1 MEAMSRIKF
10 KCKITPYGV
19 FLHIGRNASDMRLRR
34 HILARINRMR
44 RPGDTKRPSARVYW
58 LRHMRLVS
66 FWVKLVLCIGI
77 GYMALHPM
85 KTGYYGTRS
94 IIRHWPDIVHVA
106 TFCSWGKSY
115 MDKEFLED
123 RFRHYD
129 PLTEDDL
136 NRILSG
142 EFLFGKDGNI
152 RPDRIDIAC
161 YIASFT
167 QIHDVETIRK
177 IVDYAHSVN
186 KPYYIEEAFRSIG
199 PEVCPVLIDLM
210 LHDPDL
216 YFRKT
221 ALETFGVGFA
231 TPNYSRYWAGKARNE
246 IESVL
251 LNPDEDP
258 FVRRWARI
266 ALVDLH
272 DRRSLP
278 VFEQFVH
285 ASLETPDGQRNDAF
299 YQDELNNVWD
309 DLYEWGGDGGLS
321 VLLGFLEQKIIPQ
334 PTWLEDGRQYFFPN
348 PDNYYELQYYSSE
361 ITSLFDLDEKKI
373 PYFYA
378 YRPIIVSEE
387 TYARFERLLTDDDT
401 EPEIKEWLEKVGRYV
416 LRCPDDKMD
425 LPFVRH
431 SQNMSN
437 SAFYHWDAR
446 LEFYKFLMENTGS
459 DDSMF
464 KGRLQISFFH
474 FEDEEETQ

>member
-1 MEAMSRIKF
+1 MSRIKF

-19 FLHIGRNASDMRLRR
+19 FLHIGRNATDMRLRR
-34 HILARINRMR
+34 RILARINRMR
-44 RPGDTKRPSARVYW
+44 RPGDAKRPSPRVYW
-58 LRHMRLVS
+58 LRRLRSVS
-66 FWVKLVLCIGI
+66 FWVKLVMCIGI

-94 IIRHWPDIVHVA
+94 IIRYWPDIVHVA
-106 TFCSWGKSY
+106 MFCTWGGRSCE
-115 MDKEFLED
+115 DFLED
-123 RFRHYD
+123 RLLHYA

-136 NRILSG
+136 RRILSE
-142 EFLFGKDGNI
+142 EFLFDKDGKI
-152 RPDRIDIAC
+152 RPDRMDIAC
-161 YIASFT
+161 YIASFA
-167 QIHDVETIRK
+167 QIHDAEMIRK

-216 YFRKT
+216 YFRQT
-221 ALETFGVGFA
+221 ALETFGRGFA
-231 TPNYSRYWAGKARNE
+231 TPIYSRYWAGKARNE
-246 IESVL
+246 IESVV

-258 FVRRWARI
+258 FVRRWARL

-278 VFEQFVH
+278 VFEQYVH
-285 ASLETPDGQRNDAF
+285 ASLEPPDGQRNDAF
-299 YQDELNNVWD
+299 YQEELDEVWD
-309 DLYEWGGDGGLS
+309 NLYEWGGDGGLS

-334 PTWLEDGRQYFFPN
+334 PTWLEDGQKYYFPR

-431 SQNMSN
+431 FQNMSN
-437 SAFYHWDAR
+437 SAFYRWDAR
-446 LEFYKFLMENTGS
+446 LEFYKFLVENTAT

-464 KGRLQISFFH
+464 EGVLRIHFFH
-474 FEDEEETQ
+474 FDDEENTNEE

>member
-1 MEAMSRIKF
+1 MSRIKF

-19 FLHIGRNASDMRLRR
+19 FLHIGRNATDMRLRR
-34 HILARINRMR
+34 RILARINRMR
-44 RPGDTKRPSARVYW
+44 RPGDAKRPSARVYW
-58 LRHMRLVS
+58 LRHLRSVS
-66 FWVKLVLCIGI
+66 FWVKLVMCIGI

-94 IIRHWPDIVHVA
+94 IIRYWPDIVHVA
-106 TFCSWGKSY
+106 TFCSWGGWSCE
-115 MDKEFLED
+115 DFLED
-123 RFRHYD
+123 RLLHYA

-136 NRILSG
+136 RRILSE
-142 EFLFGKDGNI
+142 EFLFDKDGKI
-152 RPDRIDIAC
+152 RPDRMDIAC
-161 YIASFT
+161 CIASFA
-167 QIHDVETIRK
+167 QIHDAEMIRK
-177 IVDYAHSVN
+177 IVDYAHSAN
-186 KPYYIEEAFRSIG
+186 KPHYIEHAFRSIG

-216 YFRKT
+216 YFRQT
-221 ALETFGVGFA
+221 ALETFGRGFA
-231 TPNYSRYWAGKARNE
+231 TPIYSRYWAGKARNE
-246 IESVL
+246 IESVV

-258 FVRRWARI
+258 FVRRWARL

-272 DRRSLP
+272 DRRSLS
-278 VFEQFVH
+278 VFEQYVH
-285 ASLETPDGQRNDAF
+285 ASLETPDGKRNDAF
-299 YQDELNNVWD
+299 YQEELDEVWD
-309 DLYEWGGDGGLS
+309 NLYEWGGDGGLS

-334 PTWLEDGRQYFFPN
+334 PTWLEDGQKYYFPR

-431 SQNMSN
+431 FQNMSN
-437 SAFYHWDAR
+437 SAFYRWDAR
-446 LEFYKFLMENTGS
+446 LEFYKFLVENTAT
-459 DDSMF
+459 DDSMSE
-464 KGRLQISFFH
+464 GVLRIHFFH
-474 FEDEEETQ
+474 FDDEEKDE

>member
-142 EFLFGKDGNI
+142 EFLFDKDGNI
-152 RPDRIDIAC
+152 RPDRMDIAC
-161 YIASFT
+161 DIASFA
-167 QIHDVETIRK
+167 QIHDEEAIRK

-186 KPYYIEEAFRSIG
+186 KPYYIEHAFRSIG

-216 YFRKT
+216 YVRQN
-221 ALETFGVGFA
+221 ALEAFGVGFA
-231 TPNYSRYWAGKARNE
+231 NPNYSRYWAGKARKE

-251 LNPDEDP
+251 LNSDEDP

-278 VFEQFVH
+278 VFEQHVH

-299 YQDELNNVWD
+299 YQEELDNVWD

-321 VLLGFLEQKIIPQ
+321 LLLGFLEQKIIPQ
-334 PTWLEDGRQYFFPN
+334 PTWLEDGQKYYFPR

-401 EPEIKEWLEKVGRYV
+401 EPEIKEWLKKVGRYV

-446 LEFYKFLMENTGS
+446 LEFYKFLVENTAT

-464 KGRLQISFFH
+464 KGVLQIRFFN
-474 FEDEEETQ
+474 FEDVEETK